1 MKTYQDNTYRLKLQ
15 LFFIVCISESILSHV
30 SIYPNDILIAKFDCI
45 SINLNFLMVDTTCI
59 TLLYNGQ
66 NLQSPF

>member
-1 MKTYQDNTYRLKLQ
+1 MIDENIPRQHLQ
-15 LFFIVCISESILSHV
+15 TETFLLYVSQKVYLSHV